1 MKKKLSVRAAVSLLL
16 SALLFCMPVG
26 AFMANSGNTVDAY
39 AEGTITEESGGASE
53 ENSTEGETEETAG
66 AEEST
71 ETGENLENGEDETG
85 ETKTESGSNEEETE
99 SGTVSGNEVPEPE
112 CTCNLYHSWDC
123 GGCSH
128 WRRLLFQGSPEKERG
143 IS

>member
-1 MKKKLSVRAAVSLLL
+1 MKKKLSVRAAVSLFL

-26 AFMANSGNTVDAY
+26 AFTVDAY
-39 AEGTITEESGGASE
+39 AEGALTEE
-53 ENSTEGETEETAG
+53 NNTEGETEETAG

-112 CTCNLYHSWDC
+112 CTCKEKCTQYSVDKDC
-123 GGCSH
+123 ALCKEDYAGCGTMTPQ
-128 WRRLLFQGSPEKERG
+128 RYISP
-143 IS
+143 